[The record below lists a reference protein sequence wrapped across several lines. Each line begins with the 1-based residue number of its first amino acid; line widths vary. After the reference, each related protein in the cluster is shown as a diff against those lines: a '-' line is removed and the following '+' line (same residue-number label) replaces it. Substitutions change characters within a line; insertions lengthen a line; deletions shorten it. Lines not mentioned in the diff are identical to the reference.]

1 MLFGGSRI
9 VSFFVFVF
17 MLSNLFGQDEVKWT
31 FDHDKQSNK
40 VFFKAELKQHWH
52 LYSQFIDENLGP
64 IPTTFAFSENAYVRR
79 VGAVKENNVQTVF
92 DENFGGSL
100 DIIEGEAVF
109 SQEIILERPTTLKG
123 SVLFMLCDHNGC
135 LPPDVVKFEI
145 EMN

>member
-31 FDHDKQSNK
+31 FDYDKQSNK

-79 VGAVKENNVQTVF
+79 VGAVKENNVQTFF

>member
-31 FDHDKQSNK
+31 FDYDKQSNK